1 MRRIPAR
8 PVSQSRY
15 RRRKII
21 LRVLLTAIAL
31 SMAVMFL
38 LPIVLTI
45 TNSFMTQDEITA
57 NYGVVFGNASASGTG
72 DSSSNQAV
80 TTYISQKVNLKFIPD
95 MVSFGQYWTVLFN
108 SPAYLLKF
116 WNSVILTVPIVVFQ
130 VALAS
135 LAAYGFPG
143 IGARCGRWCFSAI
156 SS

>member
-1 MRRIPAR
+1 MRRISAR

-72 DSSSNQAV
+72 DSSSNQAE
-80 TTYISQKVNLKFIPD
+80 
-95 MVSFGQYWTVLFN
+95 
-108 SPAYLLKF
+108 
-116 WNSVILTVPIVVFQ
+116 
-130 VALAS
+130 
-135 LAAYGFPG
+135 
-143 IGARCGRWCFSAI
+143 CGDRL
-156 SS
+156 